1 MNNLFGTR
9 FAIELSFI
17 IDMRYWRV
25 GMVKEDVDESEDTLR
40 TSAVIVWAGPFC
52 LQFTAYK
59 EFEEDE
65 TS

>member
-17 IDMRYWRV
+17 IDMRYWRM
-25 GMVKEDVDESEDTLR
+25 GLVKEDVDESEDTLR

-52 LQFTAYK
+52 LQLTAYK
-59 EFEEDE
+59 ECEEEDG
-65 TS
+65 S